1 MNKAIPTNTRT
12 AFLLAVLVA
21 VGVVASIAWAGPQQ
35 VPEQGFAWKDGA
47 EVYKKVC
54 ALCHETHTG
63 PILLGQNLDP
73 AYIQMIVRQGN
84 EAMPA
89 FRASEIDDKT
99 LEKLAEYISNTA
111 ADK

>member
-1 MNKAIPTNTRT
+1 MNEAISTSPR
-12 AFLLAVLVA
+12 AVFLLAVLVA
-21 VGVVASIAWAGPQQ
+21 VGVVASIAWAEPQQ
-35 VPEQGFAWKDGA
+35 VPEQGFAWKDGV

-73 AYIQMIVRQGN
+73 AYIQMVVRQGS

-89 FRASEIDDKT
+89 FRVSEIDDKT
-99 LEKLAEYISNTA
+99 LEKLAEYVAKTA

>member
-1 MNKAIPTNTRT
+1 MNEAISTSPR
-12 AFLLAVLVA
+12 AVFLLAVLVA
-21 VGVVASIAWAGPQQ
+21 VGVVESIAWAGPQQ
-35 VPEQGFAWKDGA
+35 VPEQGFAWKDGVQ
-47 EVYKKVC
+47 VYKKVC

-73 AYIQMIVRQGN
+73 AYIQMVVRQGS

-89 FRASEIDDKT
+89 FRVSEIDDKT
-99 LEKLAEYISNTA
+99 LEKLAEYVAKTA

>member
-1 MNKAIPTNTRT
+1 MKT
-12 AFLLAVLVA
+12 ALSTSTCATFLLAVLAA
-21 VGVVASIAWAGPQQ
+21 VGVMASIAWAGPQQ

-54 ALCHETHTG
+54 ALCHETNTG

-73 AYIQMIVRQGN
+73 AYIQMVVRLGN

-99 LEKLAEYISNTA
+99 LRKLAEYISNTA

>member
-1 MNKAIPTNTRT
+1 MNKALSTSTCAT
-12 AFLLAVLVA
+12 FLLAVLAA

-35 VPEQGFAWKDGA
+35 IPEQGFAWKDEA

-54 ALCHETHTG
+54 ALCHETNTG
-63 PILLGQNLDP
+63 PVLLGQNLDP
-73 AYIQMIVRQGN
+73 AYIQMIVRLGN

-89 FRASEIDDKT
+89 FRASEIDDDL
-99 LEKLAEYISNTA
+99 LEKLAEYISKTV

>member
-1 MNKAIPTNTRT
+1 MNEAISTSPRA
-12 AFLLAVLVA
+12 AFLLVALAV

-47 EVYKKVC
+47 EVYQKVC

-99 LEKLAEYISNTA
+99 LEKLAEYISNTV